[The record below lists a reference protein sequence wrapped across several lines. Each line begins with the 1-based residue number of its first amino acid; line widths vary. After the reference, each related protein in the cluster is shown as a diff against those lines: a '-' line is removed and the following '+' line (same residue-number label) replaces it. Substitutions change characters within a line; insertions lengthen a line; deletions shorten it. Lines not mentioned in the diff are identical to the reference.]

1 MPGGAALELEIAIPQ
16 YNTYAGNTAKV
27 ALPTGHFFWERL
39 LQGPL
44 DLARPGATSPH
55 LASDEYR
62 TAPVAAPPLGPLL
75 WHGYMT
81 PSNGGYRTV
90 LAARRV

>member
-16 YNTYAGNTAKV
+16 YNTYAGNAAKV

-44 DLARPGATSPH
+44 ELARPDATSPTLH
-55 LASDEYR
+55 PMNIERLQSLPR
-62 TAPVAAPPLGPLL
+62 RWSRFFG
-75 WHGYMT
+75 
-81 PSNGGYRTV
+81 TV
-90 LAARRV
+90 T